1 MSTVLLS
8 AEPQR
13 TEKEL
18 QYIQMAKICTGG
30 LCVLKEKKVVYAN
43 YEGQRN

>member
-18 QYIQMAKICTGG
+18 QHIQMAKICTDD
-30 LCVLKEKKVVYAN
+30 LCVLKEKKVVYAK
-43 YEGQRN
+43 YDGQHN